1 MIQASKKL
9 LPKQFRSLCLY
20 CLILLPYASAAE
32 WNVSIQQDE
41 KVEKVTNVAYTV
53 NKLGYTLEIYRDSV
67 NAIRSRFTMTK
78 GLLRLSDKTCP
89 TYQIDRGPPKNRS
102 INDAP
107 CISSN
112 QWAEYIMGYV
122 NNDEI
127 ASSLLLALMD
137 GVTITY
143 RFHLASGDYRETKFS
158 LFGSKRAMTI
168 ALGENVT
175 VVASAINQ

>member
-1 MIQASKKL
+1 MIQTSKKL
-9 LPKQFRSLCLY
+9 LHKQLRNLCLY
-20 CLILLPYASAAE
+20 CLILLPFATVAE
-32 WNVSIQQDE
+32 WNVSTHEDE

-53 NKLGYTLEIYRDSV
+53 NKSGYTLEIYRDSV

-89 TYQIDRGPPKNRS
+89 TYQIDKGPPKNRS
-102 INDAP
+102 INDAT

-112 QWAEYIMGYV
+112 QWVEYILGYV
-122 NNDEI
+122 INDEI

-143 RFHLASGDYRETKFS
+143 RFHLASGDYREAKFS
-158 LFGSKRAMTI
+158 LIGSKRAMTI
-168 ALGENVT
+168 ALGDNIT
-175 VVASAINQ
+175 VVESAIGQ

>member
-1 MIQASKKL
+1 MTQTSNKL
-9 LPKQFRSLCLY
+9 LHKQLRKLCLY
-20 CLILLPYASAAE
+20 CLIFSPSTFAAE
-32 WNVSIQQDE
+32 WNVSTHQDE
-41 KVEKVTNVAYTV
+41 NVEKVTSVAYTL
-53 NKLGYTLEIYRDSV
+53 NESGYTLEIYRDSV

-78 GLLRLSDKTCP
+78 GLLSLSDKTCP

-122 NNDEI
+122 NNDVI
-127 ASSLLLALMD
+127 ASSLLMALMN

-143 RFHLASGDYRETKFS
+143 RFRLASGDYREAKFS
-158 LFGSKRAMTI
+158 LLGSKRAMTA
-168 ALGENVT
+168 ALGDNIT

>member
-1 MIQASKKL
+1 MTQTSNKL
-9 LPKQFRSLCLY
+9 LHKQLRKLCLY
-20 CLILLPYASAAE
+20 CLILSPSTFAAE
-32 WNVSIQQDE
+32 WNVSTHQDE
-41 KVEKVTNVAYTV
+41 NVDKITSVAYTL
-53 NKLGYTLEIYRDSV
+53 NESGYTLEIYRDSV
-67 NAIRSRFTMTK
+67 NAIRNRFTMTK

-122 NNDEI
+122 NNDVI
-127 ASSLLLALMD
+127 ASSLLMALMN

-143 RFHLASGDYRETKFS
+143 RFRLASGDYREAKFS
-158 LFGSKRAMTI
+158 LLGSKRALTT
-168 ALGENVT
+168 ALGDNIT
-175 VVASAINQ
+175 VVAASLNQ